1 MNCYKVLV
9 KKIEYSYAYMTVVM
23 DETEDDEVVAAVMD
37 SLDADDLN
45 FKIDDEQVEIEEIRD
60 HKTTRIISLESMYV

>member
-9 KKIEYSYAYMTVVM
+9 KKIEYSYAYMTVVI
-23 DETEDDEVVAAVMD
+23 DETADDEVVAAVVG
-37 SLDADDLN
+37 SLDAVDLN
-45 FKIDDEQVEIEEIRD
+45 FKIDDEQLEIEEIRD

>member
-23 DETEDDEVVAAVMD
+23 DETDDDEVVATVMA
-37 SLDADDLN
+37 SFDADDLN
-45 FKIDDEQVEIEEIRD
+45 FKSDDEQFEIEEIRD
-60 HKTTRIISLESMYV
+60 HKTTRIINLESMYV

>member
-9 KKIEYSYAYMTVVM
+9 KKIEYSYAYMTFVM
-23 DETEDDEVVAAVMD
+23 DETEDAEIVAAVLDSMD
-37 SLDADDLN
+37 TSDLN
-45 FKIDDEQVEIEEIRD
+45 FKSDDQQFEIDEIRD